1 MKRRLVRQGHNTLTV
16 SLPREWCD
24 TNKVKEGDEVDLT
37 ESLNCVVISKEAFRG
52 KDEVKIDVSD
62 LDRSTIILLIQSL
75 YTYGHNLITI
85 TSKSNKVKYHLRD
98 KELLLSSV
106 INDSV
111 NRLVGAEIISSSN
124 DTYQIQVLAD
134 ESREKFDVILRRIFL
149 LASEMF
155 ELFVNGLKSRDRSL
169 IEAIAIKHINVKKF
183 VNYALRILN
192 KFGHEQANKTNFY
205 FSIVNYLG
213 KISEIVK
220 NTAGYNLIEGTMN
233 LSPACISLIN
243 DIRTSFDFFT
253 KAFYK
258 YELKQ
263 ITEFIKSRDL
273 LKRKI
278 YAEKKKNLTK
288 DDIFVIGSV
297 SQCIDIVIDIAELR
311 MAIEY

>member
-1 MKRRLVRQGHNTLTV
+1 MRRKLVRQGHNTLTV
-16 SLPREWCD
+16 SLPKEWCD
-24 TNKVKEGDEVDLT
+24 INKLKEGDEVDLT
-37 ESLNCVVISKEAFRG
+37 ESLNCIVLSKEAFRG
-52 KDEVKIDVSD
+52 RAEVKIDISD

-85 TSKSNKVKYHLRD
+85 TSKVSKVKYHLRD

-106 INDSV
+106 INDAV
-111 NRLVGAEIISSSN
+111 NRLVGAEIVSSSN
-124 DTYQIQVLAD
+124 DSFQIQVLAD
-134 ESREKFDVILRRIFL
+134 ESREKFDVVLRRIFL
-149 LASEMF
+149 LVSEMF
-155 ELFVNGLKSRDRSL
+155 ELFVNGLKSKDRSL
-169 IEAIAIKHINVKKF
+169 IESIAIKHVNVRKF
-183 VNYALRILN
+183 VNYALRLLN

-205 FSIVNYLG
+205 FSIISYLG

-220 NTAGYNLIEGTMN
+220 NTAGYNLVEGTMN
-233 LSPACISLIN
+233 LTPNCVSLIN

-263 ITEFIKSRDL
+263 IAEFIKSRDM

-278 YAEKKKNLTK
+278 YSEKKKSLTK
-288 DDIFVIGSV
+288 DDAFVIGAV
-297 SQCIDIVIDIAELR
+297 SQCVDIIIDIAELR